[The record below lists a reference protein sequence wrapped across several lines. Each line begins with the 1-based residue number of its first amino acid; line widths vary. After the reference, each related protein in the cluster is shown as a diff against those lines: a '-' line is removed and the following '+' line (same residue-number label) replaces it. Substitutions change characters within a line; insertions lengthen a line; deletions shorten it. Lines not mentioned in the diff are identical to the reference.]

1 MNLANKITMGRL
13 FLIPIFLLSY
23 IYLGI
28 QSFLPGLIFIIA
40 SLTDFFDGYI
50 ARSRNLVTTFG
61 AFLDPLVDKI
71 LTLSAFIMLVEEG
84 MIPGFIVVIIV
95 ARELVITGFR
105 TIAASNGVVIAASI
119 WGKYKTTFQMLTIIY
134 FLFVKNIFSFTNTWP
149 IPLSLI
155 FLVLTL
161 FFTLISA
168 LDYLVK
174 NVQVLDLDNI

>member
-1 MNLANKITMGRL
+1 MGRL